1 MRVAL
6 VAGETSGDLLGA
18 GLIRSLKQS
27 CPNIEFEGV
36 AGPQMQA
43 AGCKALEI
51 SDTLAVMGLIEPLIK
66 IPKLLKLRRRLI
78 TRWKH
83 TKPDVVVGID
93 SPEFNLG
100 LEAALRSTGIRTVHY
115 VSPSIWAW
123 RKGRVNNVEKAA
135 DKVLCLLPFEKQIYD
150 SQGIDADFVGHPL
163 ADKLPI
169 EPDVFAARKQ
179 LAIDAKHV
187 VAILPGSRD
196 SEVSRLG
203 PVFAETCLLL
213 TQRFPS
219 IIFVAP
225 MVNSRIRVAFEK
237 HLDSYKIRDRV
248 LLVDSNAE
256 LAITAADIVLLASGT
271 AALEAALLGT
281 PMVAAYRVS
290 PLTFGL
296 MRGLNLLK
304 VPYITLPNLLTEKPL
319 VPEFIQHAA
328 MADLL
333 CTSLEDLLK
342 DNDRRLTI
350 VREFKLIRKLL
361 ARNADERAARAVLKI
376 AQR

>member
-43 AGCKALEI
+43 AGCKVLEK
-51 SDTLAVMGLIEPLIK
+51 SDVLAVMGLIEPLIE

-123 RKGRVNNVEKAA
+123 RKGRVKNVEKAA
-135 DKVLCLLPFEKQIYD
+135 DRVLCLLPFEKQFYD

-169 EPDVFAARKQ
+169 EPDVFAARKK

-237 HLDSYKIRDRV
+237 HLDSYKILDRV

-328 MADLL
+328 TADSL

-361 ARNADERAARAVLKI
+361 ARNADERAAQAVLKI

>member
-1 MRVAL
+1 
-6 VAGETSGDLLGA
+6 
-18 GLIRSLKQS
+18 
-27 CPNIEFEGV
+27 
-36 AGPQMQA
+36 
-43 AGCKALEI
+43 
-51 SDTLAVMGLIEPLIK
+51 
-66 IPKLLKLRRRLI
+66 
-78 TRWKH
+78 
-83 TKPDVVVGID
+83 
-93 SPEFNLG
+93 
-100 LEAALRSTGIRTVHY
+100 
-115 VSPSIWAW
+115 
-123 RKGRVNNVEKAA
+123 
-135 DKVLCLLPFEKQIYD
+135 
-150 SQGIDADFVGHPL
+150 
-163 ADKLPI
+163 
-169 EPDVFAARKQ
+169 
-179 LAIDAKHV
+179 
-187 VAILPGSRD
+187 
-196 SEVSRLG
+196 
-203 PVFAETCLLL
+203 
-213 TQRFPS
+213 
-219 IIFVAP
+219 